1 MATGSPPFAN
11 LAPISAIYA
20 IGSGESPPPELPSR
34 FSSEARD
41 FVSKCLTRDPD
52 QRPSAAELLQ
62 HEFLKQN
69 Q

>member
-41 FVSKCLTRDPD
+41 FVSK
-52 QRPSAAELLQ
+52 
-62 HEFLKQN
+62 
-69 Q
+69 

>member
-34 FSSEARD
+34 FSNEARD

-52 QRPSAAELLQ
+52 LRPSAPELLQ
-62 HEFLKQN
+62 HGFLKQN
-69 Q
+69 